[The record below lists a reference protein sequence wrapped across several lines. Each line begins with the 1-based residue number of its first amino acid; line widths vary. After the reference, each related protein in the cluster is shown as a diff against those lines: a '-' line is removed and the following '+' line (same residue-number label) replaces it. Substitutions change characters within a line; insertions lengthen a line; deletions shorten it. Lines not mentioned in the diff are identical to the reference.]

1 MKYISKE
8 EVIHGV
14 RSERDGINSTD
25 GHTGLGIRGRDIVSQ
40 RGVVEKSRWET
51 FAGKCIT
58 VQRCIQ

>member
-1 MKYISKE
+1 MKYIRKE

-25 GHTGLGIRGRDIVSQ
+25 GHIGLGIRGRDIVSQ

-51 FAGKCIT
+51 LQENA
-58 VQRCIQ
+58 